1 MSTEKARR
9 SPSALIRYLSERW
22 PGAFDAK
29 APKPL
34 KIGIR
39 DDIRA
44 VDDDLSDEELSRAL
58 RVYARTGTYLATLRA
73 GVKRVDLDGN
83 HSGEVSEAEAAT
95 AQAWLRARLAKEEAT
110 QLPEPKAEPEPSL
123 KPALNRTPSRPAK
136 LPAERLAG
144 IVVEIKR
151 RRVTKRKP

>member
-58 RVYARTGTYLATLRA
+58 RVYARTGTYLAHTARWCEAGRSRWQSLR
-73 GVKRVDLDGN
+73 G
-83 HSGEVSEAEAAT
+83 S
-95 AQAWLRARLAKEEAT
+95 
-110 QLPEPKAEPEPSL
+110 
-123 KPALNRTPSRPAK
+123 
-136 LPAERLAG
+136 
-144 IVVEIKR
+144 I
-151 RRVTKRKP
+151 